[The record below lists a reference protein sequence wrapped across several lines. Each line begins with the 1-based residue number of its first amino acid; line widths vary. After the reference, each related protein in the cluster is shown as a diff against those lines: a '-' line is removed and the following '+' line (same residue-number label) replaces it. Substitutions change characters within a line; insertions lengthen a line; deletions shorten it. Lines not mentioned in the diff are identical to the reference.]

1 MTCATC
7 TGRDLLGT
15 TAHYAWCDLVGGS
28 GIKPGSVRALQAD
41 YRRRVEE
48 KAQREAE
55 AAAEAQRKRETNNG
69 WVKFDGDQR
78 TYSHIVESPARRDFE
93 EQLEL
98 TVQRFER
105 DSAPVARDKRRPGK
119 ELSKYWREIATKL
132 VDEQG
137 WDYDPTKNH
146 PRLIPPTGGMGVSMP
161 KTVTEGHSGHR
172 RSYLTALKRAGAVLD
187 GVA

>member
-1 MTCATC
+1 M
-7 TGRDLLGT
+7 LGF
-15 TAHYAWCDLVGGS
+15 TAHYAWCDLVGGP
-28 GIKPGSVRALQAD
+28 GFRPGSLSFQALQAD
-41 YRRRVEE
+41 YRERAAA
-48 KAQREAE
+48 KAAADAEE
-55 AAAEAQRKRETNNG
+55 AARRASNNG
-69 WVKFDGDQR
+69 WVKYKGDQR
-78 TYSHIVESPARRDFE
+78 SYGHIQSTDARRDFE

-98 TVQRFER
+98 TVQKFER

-119 ELSKYWREIATKL
+119 ELPKYWREIATKL

-137 WDYDPTKNH
+137 WDYDPSKNH
-146 PRLIPPTGGMGVSMP
+146 PRLIPPTGGLGVSMP